1 MQLADESNTAEDD
14 HGQLEATRSSLL
26 KLANIEH
33 QLCRDGFYA
42 ILDIDDN
49 AIWVFT
55 LAEAKRK
62 SLNTRI
68 EDFQLQGKPPDDSY
82 HERQLIS
89 ATAASTGILS
99 TWDLDGSSLGSRRPS
114 GIPGLTSSNLDAFNA
129 NSAVPAI
136 EATSTSRQK
145 DVIYNHLTQ
154 AISHYLATSFRDTSG
169 WLLYGTCACIREL
182 SLGLNTVDS
191 LPDTQIATFK
201 TRWHPHGSLLVQV
214 VRTNITKLY
223 RVSQVYEMNHSL
235 QVGDSLLILPSVAH
249 GIFLSIE
256 PRPKSRQR
264 RSHIRAMEDLIK
276 GELEDLCLPLT
287 EPAFWIRVGFDG
299 VGDSEHGIG
308 DTYTLWPAQYCI
320 CKPPYDLSD
329 PFREDSGAIDP
340 TSDPIQRAKEWY
352 DQRFERAKASER
364 EKHRLEQEVQEA
376 KRKQTKEH
384 QEATQTLSPLDHRG
398 DIQDGSGVY
407 PTPPDAP
414 PSQNHDTPNPPGT
427 HASSEVGGIEGS
439 FTNTPYNFN
448 QEQDDLFGDH
458 DIDLTEADFDFFDE
472 PSPGQNEEGI
482 NQVSLAKDRSVLH
495 LDAPLEAKD
504 TPLGFP
510 DATPSPGK
518 TGGNDTERTQMRSDD
533 LQESLETPTLAQAKL
548 SSPSARDIGSR
559 SVAVVPRYDN
569 EANQDDPLATSIE
582 RSNNAG
588 DIRALQPINGDIDT
602 KYSSQGRFAFPVE
615 RIPSKE
621 GAVKEAHQ
629 TPAGIPQLGLL
640 DGSASDTEESLQQGL
655 PAVTSLETYANNR
668 TDTSETPGNSST
680 DDPMEVDDDPLMGVP
695 QPRISIRDE
704 HEQVVDSCVLPP
716 LRYMVASTD
725 SQRSDVP
732 FPGGE
737 PPSKWSV
744 PDEKLLIQVAQ
755 LVIDHAIGRQPSLCK
770 DPELSGCNPFLYYD
784 TASKFLEMI
793 RDFMLGALPHSCI
806 RTLIEVAQPRAEPG
820 NKGHSHNNALPIQ
833 LLDHPYTLIKRIDT
847 NMDILPSALSFWED
861 LGLQPASGSK
871 DILGFCVAPNLS
883 NSKHLWRPIRTF
895 LEMMTDAYQACNL
908 GSHEIVKHQDGEY
921 DPALTGGYGRI
932 GSALSQLGDSE
943 RTLVAYMLDDGSR
956 MLPEICAQSLELLKT
971 YRDSRRK
978 LGGRKLSDVVIQ
990 VIPQKLVFSSHH
1002 LVVPTL
1008 DVYKS
1013 LAFELYNKCGPID
1026 RESRSPPYT
1035 CAPAVSLSRLLPDKI
1050 DFKLDTNPAAATL
1063 YDDNRIHVAYCFDP
1077 QNEWITTSWTDNLGT
1092 LQWNAAYC
1100 NGMNSDDPWEP
1111 FKRLAREIVETTLEM
1126 LQPQSRTWRVFIAKV
1141 GQLLKQ
1147 ELKAWQSVLSSLKS
1161 PIREYS
1167 ILSVDDDADLE
1178 TALIMDRTVGL
1189 SETVDYLTTPVQT
1202 PSATGHSP
1210 EASLPIPGSSGTG
1223 FSQDQENRLIDVRDE
1238 TWIFQPKH
1246 SIDDPFRTTDLCKA
1260 QASGYLLKRH
1270 DKADQ
1275 DGLDA
1280 LAVMLIHHEERQS
1293 NAILREVLEMYHK
1306 LSVLARVRNPA
1317 QAVKALLP
1325 LHVAAARTGHAAVS
1339 SMMRRD

>member
-1 MQLADESNTAEDD
+1 MRLLDESNNAGDD
-14 HGQLEATRSSLL
+14 YGQLEASRSSLL

-33 QLCRDGFYA
+33 QLCRDGLYA
-42 ILDIDDN
+42 ILDIDDI

-68 EDFQLQGKPPDDSY
+68 EKFQLQGKSPDDSY
-82 HERQLIS
+82 HERQLTW
-89 ATAASTGILS
+89 ATAASTGVLS

-114 GIPGLTSSNLDAFNA
+114 GIPGLVSSNLDAFNA

-136 EATSTSRQK
+136 EETSTSHQK
-145 DVIYNHLTQ
+145 DVIYNRLTQ
-154 AISHYLATSFRDTSG
+154 AISHYLATSLRDTSG

-214 VRTNITKLY
+214 VRTKISKLY

-235 QVGDSLLILPSVAH
+235 QIGDSLLILPSVAH
-249 GIFLSIE
+249 GIFLGIE
-256 PRPKSRQR
+256 PRSKSRQR

-276 GELEDLCLPLT
+276 GELEDMCLPLT

-299 VGDSEHGIG
+299 VGDSEHGVG
-308 DTYTLWPAQYCI
+308 DIFTLWPAHYCI
-320 CKPPYDLSD
+320 CKPPHELSD

-352 DQRFERAKASER
+352 DQRFERAKASEK
-364 EKHRLEQEVQEA
+364 EKHRLEQEAQEA
-376 KRKQTKEH
+376 KRKQAKEH
-384 QEATQTLSPLDHRG
+384 QEATQMLSPLDHRG

-414 PSQNHDTPNPPGT
+414 PSQNHDTPNQPGT
-427 HASSEVGGIEGS
+427 HASSEIGGIEGS

-472 PSPGQNEEGI
+472 PSPGQNDEAI
-482 NQVSLAKDRSVLH
+482 NQVSLAKDGDALR
-495 LDAPLEAKD
+495 LDALSEAKD
-504 TPLGFP
+504 TPLGFTN
-510 DATPSPGK
+510 ATPSPGK
-518 TGGNDTERTQMRSDD
+518 TGGKDAEPTQMPIDD
-533 LQESLETPTLAQAKL
+533 IQESLETPTSAKPKL
-548 SSPSARDIGSR
+548 SSPSARDIESR
-559 SVAVVPRYDN
+559 SVAVVVRHNN
-569 EANQDDPLATSIE
+569 EANQDNPSATSIE
-582 RSNNAG
+582 ISNNAG
-588 DIRALQPINGDIDT
+588 YIRALQPFDGDIDT

-621 GAVKEAHQ
+621 SAVPEAHQ

-640 DGSASDTEESLQQGL
+640 DGSASDTEESLEQGL
-655 PAVTSLETYANNR
+655 HAVGSLMTCADKQ
-668 TDTSETPGNSST
+668 TDTIDTPGTSSR
-680 DDPMEVDDDPLMGVP
+680 DDPMEVDDDQLTGI
-695 QPRISIRDE
+695 PRPAIHIRDE
-704 HEQVVDSCVLPP
+704 HEEVVDSCVLPP
-716 LRYMVASTD
+716 LRYMFAGTD
-725 SQRSDVP
+725 SRRPDVL
-732 FPGGE
+732 FSRGE
-737 PPSKWSV
+737 DSSKWSV

-755 LVIDHAIGRQPSLCK
+755 LVMDHAIGRQPLCK
-770 DPELSGCNPFLYYD
+770 DPELSAYNPFLYYD
-784 TASKFLEMI
+784 TTSNFLEMI
-793 RDFMLGALPHSCI
+793 RDFMLEALPHSGI
-806 RTLIEVAQPRAEPG
+806 RTLIELAQPKAEPG
-820 NKGHSHNNALPIQ
+820 NKSQSHNIALPIQ
-833 LLDHPYTLIKRIDT
+833 LSDHPFTLIKRIDT
-847 NMDILPSALSFWED
+847 SMDILPSALSFWEE

-871 DILGFCVAPNLS
+871 DILGVCIAPNLS
-883 NSKHLWRPIRTF
+883 NSKHLWKPIRTF

-908 GSHEIVKHQDGEY
+908 GTHEILKHKDGEY

-971 YRDSRRK
+971 YRDGRRK
-978 LGGRKLSDVVIQ
+978 LGCRNLSDVVIQ

-1013 LAFELYNKCGPID
+1013 LAFEFYNKCGPVD
-1026 RESRSPPYT
+1026 RESPSPPYA

-1063 YDDNRIHVAYCFDP
+1063 YNDNRIHVAYCFDP
-1077 QNEWITTSWTDNLGT
+1077 ENEWIAASWTDNLGT

-1100 NGMNSDDPWEP
+1100 NGVNSDDPWEP

-1126 LQPQSRTWRVFIAKV
+1126 LQPQSRTWRIFIAKA

-1167 ILSVDDDADLE
+1167 ILSVDDDADLK
-1178 TALIMDRTVGL
+1178 TAMIVDRTVGL
-1189 SETVDYLTTPVQT
+1189 SEAVDYLATPAQT

-1210 EASLPIPGSSGTG
+1210 EASLPIPASSGTV
-1223 FSQDQENRLIDVRDE
+1223 FSQDQDSRLIDVRNE
-1238 TWIFQPKH
+1238 TWIFQPRY

-1270 DKADQ
+1270 NKADQ

-1280 LAVMLIHHEERQS
+1280 LAVMLFHHEERQS
-1293 NAILREVLEMYHK
+1293 NAILREVLEMYQK

-1325 LHVAAARTGHAAVS
+1325 LHVAAARTGHAALS
-1339 SMMRRD
+1339 GTMRRE